1 LIWLKRSL
9 TRVFFSKE
17 NSMRNIILLAFAAAA
32 GLTGCATYN
41 EAEHIARLN
50 ADYRVWPPVVAGQP
64 FPVQT
69 MSDKN

>member
-1 LIWLKRSL
+1 MRKLILSAL
-9 TRVFFSKE
+9 
-17 NSMRNIILLAFAAAA
+17 IA
-32 GLTGCATYN
+32 GVLTGCSTFDEKDY
-41 EAEHIARLN
+41 IARLN